1 MDGLC
6 AQGNVTRYMNHS
18 TVPNVRPM
26 VCNHFGCRRVVF
38 YTLAGVKK
46 GAELT
51 YDYGYEL
58 GSVIVDG
65 QPVQKPCLC
74 GEALC
79 RKRMY

>member
-1 MDGLC
+1 
-6 AQGNVTRYMNHS
+6 MNHS

-51 YDYGYEL
+51 YDYGNEYVKNCKHL
-58 GSVIVDG
+58 LV
-65 QPVQKPCLC
+65 
-74 GEALC
+74 
-79 RKRMY
+79 

>member
-1 MDGLC
+1 MC

-51 YDYGYEL
+51 YDYGNEYVKNCKHL
-58 GSVIVDG
+58 LV
-65 QPVQKPCLC
+65 
-74 GEALC
+74 
-79 RKRMY
+79 

>member
-1 MDGLC
+1 M
-6 AQGNVTRYMNHS
+6 TRYMNHS

-51 YDYGYEL
+51 YDYGNEYVKNCKHL
-58 GSVIVDG
+58 LV
-65 QPVQKPCLC
+65 
-74 GEALC
+74 
-79 RKRMY
+79 